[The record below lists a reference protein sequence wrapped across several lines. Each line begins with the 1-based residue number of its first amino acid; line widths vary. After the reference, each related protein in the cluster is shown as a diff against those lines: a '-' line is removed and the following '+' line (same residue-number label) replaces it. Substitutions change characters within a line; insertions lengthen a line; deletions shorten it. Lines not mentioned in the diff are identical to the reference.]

1 MVKIRVAIYCRKS
14 IFVEGSVSIETQI
27 NLCKDYINK
36 KYSNAT
42 FEIFEDEGFSGG
54 NTNRPAFQKM
64 LKLIDLKQLDIV
76 ICYKIDRIAR
86 NTLDFL
92 NTLEKFKESN
102 VELISV
108 SEGFDP
114 NTQMGKMMLTLLAS
128 FAEMER
134 SNIQQRVSDNML
146 SIAKKGKWTGGSAPT
161 GFVNGKNGGLEIS
174 NAELIQDLFD
184 MKYRH
189 CLNPEII
196 SFIKDKHNHLFQGTT
211 LAATLRKPIYVKSS
225 KSVSLY
231 LKHKGYIVLGEE
243 NSFNSYLTY
252 KDKDTKYAIVSSDIP
267 GLIEPEIWI
276 DINKRMD
283 SNISRKGNRFSEKY
297 WLTKTLRCICCGK
310 TYCGNT
316 KKASRKYVKKDGTVS
331 NHLSIIDYYI
341 CRDMLLGK
349 FKTCTNTKRLRKD
362 YVEDRVSKFIY
373 SLKDVNTFNSL
384 YNKNSVDNKETIL
397 SLEKKIKVINRNIN
411 NLTDK
416 LLLLSNDASLFIIE
430 KIESLT
436 NEKTKIR
443 NEIIELEMQELEN
456 INNNYDIAFYNITI
470 FNDNMTVDEKRACV
484 MNIFE
489 KIIYNPQA
497 DTFEFNFK

>member
-14 IFVEGSVSIETQI
+14 VFVEGSVSIETQI

-54 NTNRPAFQKM
+54 NTNRPAFQKL
-64 LKLIDLKQLDIV
+64 LKLIALKELDIV

-114 NTQMGKMMLTLLAS
+114 NTQIGKMMLTLLAS

-146 SIAKKGKWTGGSAPT
+146 FIAKKGKWTGGNPPT
-161 GFVNGKNGGLEIS
+161 GFRNKENGGIEIA

-184 MKYRH
+184 MRYRY
-189 CLNPEII
+189 CLNREII
-196 SFIKDKHNHLFQGTT
+196 SFIKDKHNHTFQIPT

-231 LKHKGYIVLGEE
+231 LKHKGYIVVGEE

-252 KDKDTKYAIVSSDIP
+252 KDKTGKYAIVSNDIP
-267 GLIEPEIWI
+267 GLIEPNIWL

-283 SNISRKGNRFSEKY
+283 INISRESNRFSEKY
-297 WLTKTLRCICCGK
+297 WLTKTLRCNCCGK
-310 TYCGNT
+310 TYYGNT
-316 KKASRKYVKKDGTVS
+316 KNTTKNYTKKDG
-331 NHLSIIDYYI
+331 SINSYTYTTYYYL
-341 CRDMLLGK
+341 CRDTLLGK
-349 FKTCTNTKRLRKD
+349 FKTCNNTKHVKRE
-362 YVEDRVSKFIY
+362 YIEDRISKFIY
-373 SLKDVNTFNSL
+373 TLKEFYTFKSL
-384 YNKNSVDNKETIL
+384 YNKNSVNNKEAIL
-397 SLEKKIKVINRNIN
+397 SLEKKIKVIDRNIN

-416 LLLLSNDASLFIIE
+416 LLLLSNDASIFIIE
-430 KIESLT
+430 KIETLSK
-436 NEKTKIR
+436 EKTKIK

-456 INNNYDIAFYNITI
+456 VNNNHDTVFYNITI
-470 FNDNMTVDEKRACV
+470 FNDDMTVDEKRACV

-489 KIIYNPQA
+489 KIIYNPKN
-497 DTFEFNFK
+497 DTFEFEFK

>member
-14 IFVEGSVSIETQI
+14 VFVEGSVSIETQI
-27 NLCKDYINK
+27 NLCKDYIDK

-42 FEIFEDEGFSGG
+42 FQIFEDEGFSGG

-92 NTLEKFKESN
+92 NTLEKFKKSN

-161 GFVNGKNGGLEIS
+161 GFTNGKNGGLEIS
-174 NAELIQDLFD
+174 NADLIYDLFN
-184 MKYRH
+184 MKYNNN
-189 CLNPEII
+189 LNSQII
-196 SFIKDKHNHLFQGTT
+196 SHIKDKYNHTFQGVT
-211 LAATLRKPIYVKSS
+211 LATSWRKPIYVKSS

-231 LKHKGYIVLGEE
+231 LKHKGYTVLGEE
-243 NSFNSYLTY
+243 NLINSYLTY
-252 KDKDTKYAIVSSDIP
+252 TDKNSKYAIVSDIP
-267 GLIEPEIWI
+267 GLIEPDVWI
-276 DINKRMD
+276 AVNKQMD
-283 SNISRKGNRFSEKY
+283 ENISREGNRFSEKY
-297 WLTKTLRCICCGK
+297 WLTKTLRCKCCGK
-310 TYCGNT
+310 TYCGHT
-316 KKASRKYVKKDGTVS
+316 KKTRTKYYKKDGTEKIYESV
-331 NHLSIIDYYI
+331 IDYYM
-341 CRDMLLGK
+341 CRDMLQGK
-349 FKTCTNTKRLRKD
+349 LKTCTNTKRIKKD
-362 YVEDRVSKFIY
+362 YIEDRVSKLIY
-373 SLKDVNTFNSL
+373 KLKNRDVFNSSYSKNL
-384 YNKNSVDNKETIL
+384 VSNKKAIL
-397 SLEKKIKVINRNIN
+397 SLEKKIKTIDKNIN

-416 LLLLSNDASLFIIE
+416 LSLLSNEASIFIINR
-430 KIESLT
+430 IEMLT
-436 NEKTKIR
+436 TEKTKIR

-456 INNNYDIAFYNITI
+456 MNVNYDFVFYNIRS
-470 FNDNMTVDEKRACV
+470 FNDSMSIDEKRASV
-484 MNIFE
+484 MNIFKE
-489 KIIYNPQA
+489 IVYDPQT
-497 DTFEFNFK
+497 DTFEFSFK

>member
-14 IFVEGSVSIETQI
+14 VFVEGSVSIETQI
-27 NLCKDYINK
+27 NLCKDYINR
-36 KYSNAT
+36 KYPNAT

-64 LKLIDLKQLDIV
+64 LKLIELKQLDIV

-92 NTLEKFKESN
+92 NTLEKFKKNN

-114 NTQMGKMMLTLLAS
+114 NTQIGKMMLTLLAS

-146 SIAKKGKWTGGSAPT
+146 SIAKKGKWTGGSPPT
-161 GFVNGKNGGLEIS
+161 GFRNKENGGIEIDNS
-174 NAELIQDLFD
+174 ELIQDLFD
-184 MKYRH
+184 MKYRY

-196 SFIKDKHNHLFQGTT
+196 SFIKDKHNHTFQVTT
-211 LAATLRKPIYVKSS
+211 LSTTLRKPIYVKSS

-231 LKHKGYIVLGEE
+231 LKHKGYIVIGEE

-252 KDKDTKYAIVSSDIP
+252 KDKTGKYAIVSSDIP
-267 GLIEPEIWI
+267 GLIEPNVWI

-283 SNISRKGNRFSEKY
+283 ANICRQGNRFSEKY
-297 WLTKTLRCICCGK
+297 WLTKTLRCSCCGK

-316 KKASRKYVKKDGTVS
+316 KKATTNYKRKDGTINNSVY
-331 NHLSIIDYYI
+331 IVDYYI
-341 CRDMLLGK
+341 CRDMLFGK
-349 FKTCTNTKRLRKD
+349 FKTCTNTKRLRKE
-362 YVEDRVSKFIY
+362 YIEDRVSKFIY
-373 SLKDVNTFNSL
+373 SLKDFNTFNSL
-384 YNKNSVDNKETIL
+384 YNKNSINNKDTIL
-397 SLEKKIKVINRNIN
+397 GLEKKIKLIDRNIN

-416 LLLLSNDASLFIIE
+416 LLLLSNDASIFIIE
-430 KIESLT
+430 KIESLSK
-436 NEKTKIR
+436 EKSKIK
-443 NEIIELEMQELEN
+443 NDIIELEMQELEN
-456 INNNYDIAFYNITI
+456 VNNNHDITFHNIVN
-470 FNDNMTVDEKRACV
+470 FNDDMTVDEKRSCV

-489 KIIYNPQA
+489 KIIYDPKN
-497 DTFEFNFK
+497 DTFEFEFK